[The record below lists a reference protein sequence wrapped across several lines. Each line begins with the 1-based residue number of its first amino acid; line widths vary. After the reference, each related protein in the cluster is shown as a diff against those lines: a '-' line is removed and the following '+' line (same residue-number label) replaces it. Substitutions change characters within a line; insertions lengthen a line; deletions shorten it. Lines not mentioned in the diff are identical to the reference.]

1 MLKRLIS
8 LVILSSLIINFEISS
23 EETRFLLP
31 KNKPSVFK
39 KIDNNKKYRGYNTVK
54 KTRNI

>member
-8 LVILSSLIINFEISS
+8 LVILLSLIINFEISS

-39 KIDNNKKYRGYNTVK
+39 KIDNIKKNTGVITPSK
-54 KTRNI
+54 KP